1 MSYHERLFLQDIE
14 DVLLVHD
21 LRIFLF
27 FSEYESFRQHLCCH
41 FLKPIC
47 NLASILTDEGDEGH
61 R

>member
-21 LRIFLF
+21 LRIFLLF
-27 FSEYESFRQHLCCH
+27 FEYERFRQHLCRH

-47 NLASILTDEGDEGH
+47 DLASILADEGDEGH